1 MKTHGGEK
9 MRTKKEEFQ
18 FMKLS
23 IADFLKRIREEVGYS
38 SPFMVAKELFLGQD
52 SIYKIEKGESVPT
65 RATLN
70 RLIKVYRM
78 NQAEIKEITEMCD
91 KAREIRKQVTRE
103 RLTYGR

>member
-1 MKTHGGEK
+1 M
-9 MRTKKEEFQ
+9 TKKEEFQ

-23 IADFLKRIREEVGYS
+23 IGDFLKRIREEVGYT
-38 SPFMVAKELFLGQD
+38 SPFVVAKELFLGND
-52 SIYKIEKGESVPT
+52 SLYKIEKGVTVPT

-78 NQAEIKEITEMCD
+78 NQAEIMEITDMCE
-91 KAREIRKQVTRE
+91 KAREIRKRLTKE